1 MKFFKTNWLEAIIG
15 ILIIII
21 GAVLFMQDMGR

>member
-1 MKFFKTNWLEAIIG
+1 MKTNKKDLYLGIALITIG

-21 GAVLFMQDMGR
+21 IGIVI